1 MDDLN
6 PTARALLGVL
16 SFGPQSGYDIKAF
29 VDSSIRFFWA
39 ASYGSIYPELK
50 RLQAMGLIEA
60 TDEATGARKRTVYS
74 LTQAGHAALREWV
87 TSDEPLA
94 YELRDEGLLKLF
106 LASNATPGDE
116 AAVVR
121 QMLMRH
127 QETLDA
133 IRALEVVKDLD
144 PRRSPSRVMAYGLA
158 LHEFTT
164 TWLERLERELAA
176 DPKE

>member
-1 MDDLN
+1 MEELS

-29 VDSSIRFFWA
+29 VDSTIRFFWA

-50 RLQAMGLIEA
+50 RLEAMGLIDA
-60 TDEATGARKRTVYS
+60 TDDATGGRKRTVYA
-74 LTQAGHAALREWV
+74 LTDAGTARLRQWV
-87 TSDEPLA
+87 TAEDALA

-106 LASNATPGDE
+106 LVSNVAPGDE
-116 AAVVR
+116 DAVVR
-121 QMLMRH
+121 QMLLRH

-133 IRALEVVKDLD
+133 IRSLEVVKDLD
-144 PRRSPSRVMAYGLA
+144 PSRTPSRVAAYGMA

-164 TWLERLERELAA
+164 QWLERLERELK
-176 DPKE
+176 DTKE